1 MKRNQLIGILL
12 IFGVLL
18 GYMIISS
25 PSKEEQEKQKHK
37 RDSIAKVEAQKDSL
51 KNITKL
57 DSLKSDSLKKDSL
70 KSNANIAST
79 KTDSISNDS
88 SAFARFGLFYKA
100 MQGTD
105 TFEIVEN
112 ELVRFEIASKGGFIR
127 QIKLKNF
134 KTWNQK
140 DLKLINEKSHAFGL
154 SFISANRTINTSG
167 LYFIPQKSG
176 DKSKLVMKLP
186 AIDNSGKEIGALL
199 FKYSID
205 KESYMLNFSLEFVN
219 APALNIS
226 SNFLE
231 FRWINDIVPQE
242 KNMSNEQQVSSIY
255 YSDSEGD
262 VDHLSERS
270 NEEKNVTTSMKWISF
285 KQQFFSYTFIAN
297 DKFKSAKLKTTVPKE
312 IKDSSSLKQLEADF
326 NVEFNPASQKNI
338 SFSIYTGPLKYKT
351 LRSYNLGLE
360 RQIPI
365 GWSFAP
371 LAWINQIAV
380 IPIFNWLET
389 YGLNYGIII
398 LILTIILKIVLFP
411 IAWKTYS
418 SSAKMRILKPEVDE
432 IAAKFPKKEDA
443 MKKQQLTMELYKK
456 AGANPMSGCLPMLLQ
471 LPILIAMF
479 RFFPAAIELRQQA
492 FLWANDLS
500 SYDSILNLGFN
511 IPFYGNHV
519 SLFTLLMTI
528 STIIYTKINNDMMG
542 STNQMPGMKTV
553 MYIMPIMFLGFFNS
567 YSSGLSY
574 YYLLANLITFAQMFA
589 IRRILNEDKL
599 RLKIAENKK
608 KPVKKSKFQQRLE
621 EAAKQRGIQP
631 KR

>member
-1 MKRNQLIGILL
+1 MKRNQFIGILL

-25 PSKEEQEKQKHK
+25 PSKKEQEKQKQK
-37 RDSIAKVEAQKDSL
+37 RDSIAKVEAKKDSL
-51 KNITKL
+51 LNIAKN

-70 KSNANIAST
+70 KSGTVIASV
-79 KTDSISNDS
+79 KDSISTDS
-88 SAFARFGLFYKA
+88 SSFARFGLFYKA

-105 TFEIVEN
+105 TFEVIEN
-112 ELVRFEIASKGGFIR
+112 DLVKYEVASKGGFIR
-127 QIKLKNF
+127 QIQLKNF
-134 KTWNQK
+134 KTWNKK
-140 DLKLINEKSHAFGL
+140 DLKLINEKTHAFGL

-167 LYFIPQKSG
+167 MHFIPQVSK
-176 DKSKLVMKLP
+176 DKSKLTMKLP
-186 AIDNSGKEIGALL
+186 ATDNTGKEIGALL

-205 KESYMLNFSLEFVN
+205 KGSYMLKFNIEFVN
-219 APALNIS
+219 APALNITG
-226 SNFLE
+226 NFLE
-231 FRWINDIVPQE
+231 FKWVNDVVAQE
-242 KNMSNEQQVSSIY
+242 KNAENEKIVSSIY
-255 YSDSEGD
+255 YSDNEGE
-262 VDHLSERS
+262 VSYLNERKS
-270 NEEKNVTTSMKWISF
+270 DEEDIKTSLKWISF
-285 KQQFFSYTFIAN
+285 KQQFFAYTFIAD
-297 DKFKSAKLKTTVPKE
+297 DKIKSAKLKTTVPEK
-312 IKDSSSLKQLEADF
+312 ISDSTSLKQLEAVF
-326 NVEFNPASQKNI
+326 NIEFNPATQKTIGFNLY
-338 SFSIYTGPLKYKT
+338 SGPLKYKT
-351 LRSYNLGLE
+351 LRSYDLGLE

-380 IPIFNWLET
+380 IPVFNWLET

-398 LILTIILKIVLFP
+398 LILTIILKVVLFP
-411 IAWKTYS
+411 IAWKTYT
-418 SSAKMRILKPEVDE
+418 SSAKMRILKPEVDA
-432 IAAKFPKKEDA
+432 ITAKFPKKEDA
-443 MKKQQLTMELYKK
+443 IKKQQATMELYKK

-589 IRRILNEDKL
+589 IRRLLNEDKL
-599 RLKIAENKK
+599 RLKIAENRK
-608 KPVKKSKFQQRLE
+608 KPVKKSRFQQRLE
-621 EAAKQRGIQP
+621 EAAKQRGMQT